1 MKIKYFLLFLVVIFI
16 SCKNSNKENYLLS
29 ENINI
34 QDLNDSHPGKK
45 LLETNCYV
53 CHNPTTDHD
62 SRIAPPMIAVKKHY
76 ISETTTKQE
85 FISDMQEWI
94 KNPTEEKARMFGAV
108 RKFGVMPKT
117 PYPEETIQQ
126 IADYIY
132 DYDIDQPEWF
142 EAHFNEEKG
151 KGKGMGYGKGNGN
164 GQGKGRMMMKS
175 QVKRDESQK
184 RDKSNR
190 SYSDLGLHYALSTKQ
205 ELGKNLMGT
214 IQKKGTLAALNFCNE
229 KALSITD
236 SMSNKFKATIKRV
249 SDKPRNQNNLASSLE
264 QEYIAIFKNEVKEG
278 KETQPITVEHGDN
291 IKFYYPIVTNSMCL
305 QCHGNIEDQIKKD
318 TFKTIKALYPEDKAI
333 GYDVNNVR
341 GIWSITFNKNNE

>member
-1 MKIKYFLLFLVVIFI
+1 MQNKFFLLFLVVIFI

-117 PYPEETIQQ
+117 PYPEETIKQ

-132 DYDIDQPEWF
+132 DYDIEQPEWF
-142 EAHFNEEKG
+142 EAHFN
-151 KGKGMGYGKGNGN
+151 
-164 GQGKGRMMMKS
+164 
-175 QVKRDESQK
+175 
-184 RDKSNR
+184 
-190 SYSDLGLHYALSTKQ
+190 
-205 ELGKNLMGT
+205 
-214 IQKKGTLAALNFCNE
+214 
-229 KALSITD
+229 
-236 SMSNKFKATIKRV
+236 
-249 SDKPRNQNNLASSLE
+249 
-264 QEYIAIFKNEVKEG
+264 
-278 KETQPITVEHGDN
+278 
-291 IKFYYPIVTNSMCL
+291 
-305 QCHGNIEDQIKKD
+305 
-318 TFKTIKALYPEDKAI
+318 
-333 GYDVNNVR
+333 
-341 GIWSITFNKNNE
+341 